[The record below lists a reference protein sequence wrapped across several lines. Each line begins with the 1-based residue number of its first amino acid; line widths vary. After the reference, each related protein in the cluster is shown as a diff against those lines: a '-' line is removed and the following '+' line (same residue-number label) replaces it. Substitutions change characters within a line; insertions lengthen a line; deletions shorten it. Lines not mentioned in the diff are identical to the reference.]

1 MKFAILIN
9 IYAAYPNFKKFF
21 LSNNIY
27 NSLYSIRIGEA
38 TDDLAWGVPHDV
50 LDAKVRCH
58 KKEDIRS
65 RDFKHDLKWKQIH
78 AMREIE
84 GNIMNIESI

>member
-9 IYAAYPNFKKFF
+9 IYAAYPNYKKFF

-27 NSLYSIRIGEA
+27 NSLHSIRIGEA

-58 KKEDIRS
+58 KQQEDIRS
-65 RDFKHDLKWKQIH
+65 RDFKPDLKWFKICLKYPL
-78 AMREIE
+78 
-84 GNIMNIESI
+84 